1 MTEAVLPFPFRFP
14 FPFSVSPSPI
24 TVYRSSTRPPI
35 GCWRREM
42 EIRIG
47 FLGTNRSNPQA
58 YSGLLKSTRDLFF
71 RPFFRDPKKV
81 AKRRSSGVILA
92 PKTGRKPTQTRKKN
106 TRKSIKMVTSVL
118 SSISGRCRSG
128 KWRPRT
134 PLNPLKLLVF
144 LYQNE
149 KPLWGQNRFLSRCW
163 CSTGSVLNP
172 FSMPKVGKNRE
183 NYARFRL
190 QKTIAS

>member
-1 MTEAVLPFPFRFP
+1 MTEAVLRFPFRFP

-47 FLGTNRSNPQA
+47 FLGTNRSNPLD
-58 YSGLLKSTRDLFF
+58 YSGLPKSTQIYSGPLFSTLF
-71 RPFFRDPKKV
+71 SRPQKGRQKEVLGGDFGSQNGTKTDPNSKKD
-81 AKRRSSGVILA
+81 S
-92 PKTGRKPTQTRKKN
+92 
-106 TRKSIKMVTSVL
+106 RKSIKMVTSVL

-149 KPLWGQNRFLSRCW
+149 NPLF
-163 CSTGSVLNP
+163 
-172 FSMPKVGKNRE
+172 
-183 NYARFRL
+183 
-190 QKTIAS
+190 